1 MWLLGDGY
9 IRHYAFQWALLTCAE
24 RWGYPVVATK
34 WEQRLTQNQRGG
46 AAGPLLQVYWL
57 NFNLQDTF
65 RFFPWFLQW
74 NMGWSATYFGIGRK
88 IRDETSLAWEEASAH
103 VGGSD
108 FFWGKRGNPRVDHH
122 VHSFYL
128 LKWPYAGGRTHFPTI
143 WCLCPAPL
151 ASSYKLRDTFWTS

>member
-1 MWLLGDGY
+1 MFNHEQMGM
-9 IRHYAFQWALLTCAE
+9 LTNTELEPTCDCWVMMLFNGHCSHVQNGE
-24 RWGYPVVATK
+24 ATP
-34 WEQRLTQNQRGG
+34 WEQRNGSKDWPKISINQRGG

-88 IRDETSLAWEEASAH
+88 IRDETFLAWEEASAR

-108 FFWGKRGNPRVDHH
+108 FFLGKTRKSTCWS
-122 VHSFYL
+122 SFAFVL
-128 LKWPYAGGRTHFPTI
+128 PIEMAICGG
-143 WCLCPAPL
+143 
-151 ASSYKLRDTFWTS
+151 